1 MCPLAIKPTAH
12 VIDVLGNVIGRDQP
26 ILQMEKAL
34 GMVALFGEE
43 VFADENVVFFD
54 PFCKAGELL
63 LACAFHSCWTKAKG
77 TENLLDVDMVM
88 KEIYQS
94 NRYFGLAPDER
105 HHRLSI
111 RTFLGNEHSHNENF
125 NRVIRDGHY
134 LSEENGILD
143 KEKFEREFNS
153 MIEYINSKA
162 KNKRVIALGNPPY
175 QEQDG
180 GFGKSARSI
189 YNLFAETLMQSY
201 EISEFLLVIPARW
214 FGGGKGLD
222 GFRENLMKSRKIK
235 NLVYFQ
241 NSSKVF
247 PTVDINGGVCY
258 LHYDKNYSAK
268 TNFTDGK
275 NTEILYLDEFDIIA
289 DDPKGYSLV
298 KKISSQWPEKF
309 IGDVAWAGKPFGIRT
324 FYFERAE
331 KLTKDSKDAVPCLSR
346 NKTINYANINDIGK
360 NKDKINLWKVSVPA
374 VAGGSKGARRST
386 VPLNQIFLVPAGT
399 ITTETYNIIDTF
411 KIKVEAENLITYLK
425 TDFARYFV
433 GLRKITQHLP
443 ADRWAWVPYVDTSKK
458 WTDKELFKF
467 FKLTKEEQS
476 HIKLKVKEWSSP
488 SDLSLMDDD
497 GEE

>member
-1 MCPLAIKPTAH
+1 MSALAIKPTAH
-12 VIDVLGNVIGRDQP
+12 VVDVLGNVIGRDQP
-26 ILQMEKAL
+26 ILRMEKAL
-34 GMVALFGEE
+34 EMVAFLGEE

-63 LACAFHSCWTKAKG
+63 LACAFHSCWARSKG
-77 TENLLDVDMVM
+77 ESRLLDVDMVI

-125 NRVIRDGHY
+125 NHIIRDGHY
-134 LSEENGILD
+134 LCEEDGTLD
-143 KEKFEREFNS
+143 KEKFEREFKN
-153 MIEYINSKA
+153 MIGYINSKT

-189 YNLFAETLMQSY
+189 YNLFAETLMHSY
-201 EISEFLLVIPARW
+201 EVSEFILVIPARW

-222 GFRENLMKSRKIK
+222 DFRENLMKSRKIK

-258 LHYDKNYSAK
+258 LHYDKNHSAK

-275 NTEILYLDEFDIIA
+275 NAETLHLDEFDIIA

-298 KKISSQWPEKF
+298 RKISSVWSGRF

-324 FYFERAE
+324 FYFERAK

-346 NKTINYANINDIGK
+346 NKTINYADINDIGK

-399 ITTETYNIIDTF
+399 ITTETYNIIETF
-411 KIKVEAENLITYLK
+411 KTKAEAENLIAYLK

-458 WTDKELFKF
+458 WTDDELFKF
-467 FKLTKEEQS
+467 FKLNKEEQN
-476 HIKLKVKEWSSP
+476 HIKLKVREWSSP
-488 SDLSLMDDD
+488 SDLSIMDDD
-497 GEE
+497 EE